1 MNRQSSATSKVLRV
15 ALLGIGLA
23 SMPLAAS
30 AATVTLIN
38 ADSPGV
44 GLNDPTP
51 RAPEGGNSGTTLGG
65 QRMIALQHV
74 AETWGSKLV
83 SSVPITIQVSFPDV
97 DFGCAVN
104 PNDFVYL
111 AYSGPTAYYNG
122 NAPLPEHPYVYPVA
136 LRNAIVGTA
145 ADPSTPNIVVR
156 FSPKLDS
163 TANCL
168 PGYDGFWYGIDPTI
182 APPIEPSKL
191 SIVSLATHEFAHGLG
206 FINNVN
212 LQNGSAFP
220 PYRYVWSDWLYDL
233 EIGLRW
239 QDMSDAQRAASAV
252 NDPNLVWT
260 GPNVT
265 GAQSIHMRPPY
276 RLNFGGVAQAGAV
289 KQAYFGALIPR
300 SGMTGLATVVDDG
313 STHPTEGCSP
323 LINPGEVQGRIAV
336 VNRGTCAFGKKT
348 HNAQQ
353 AGAIGVLILNNRA
366 ETPGD
371 PLPTVAADDFTLQV
385 PTVSVAWQ
393 TGLDLLAALGSAP
406 DTPLTIELVPGTSDI
421 GTNNGFV
428 RMFAPETLQLS
439 SSVSHFTNESN
450 APLLMMSS
458 VTGASFDKTDITA
471 DLLRDA
477 GWPLAPGVG
486 NTIFTNGFDP
496 IEIH

>member
-1 MNRQSSATSKVLRV
+1 MNHQPATASKRLRIVLF
-15 ALLGIGLA
+15 GIGLA
-23 SMPLAAS
+23 ALPFAAN
-30 AATVTLIN
+30 AATVTIIN

-44 GLNDPTP
+44 GLNDPTA
-51 RAPEGGNSGTTLGG
+51 RAPEGGNPGTTLGE
-65 QRMIALQHV
+65 QRMIALQH
-74 AETWGSKLV
+74 AADTWGSKLV
-83 SSVPITIQVSFPDV
+83 SDVPITIQISFADS
-97 DFGCAVN
+97 DFVCAVN

-111 AYSGPTAYYNG
+111 AYSGPTSYYTG
-122 NAPLPEHPYVYPVA
+122 NPPLPVHPYVYPVA

-145 ADPSTPNIVVR
+145 ADPSTPNIVAR

-163 TANCL
+163 TADCV
-168 PGYDGFWYGIDPTI
+168 PGYAGFWYGIDATI
-182 APPIEPSKL
+182 APPIEPTKL

-220 PYRYVWSDWLYDL
+220 PYYYVWSDWLYDL
-233 EIGLRW
+233 QIRLRW
-239 QDMSDAQRAASAV
+239 QDMSDAQRAASAI

-265 GAQSIHMRPPY
+265 GAESIHMRPLY
-276 RLNFGGVAQAGAV
+276 RLNFDGAAQAGEV
-289 KQAYFGALIPR
+289 KQAYFGTLVPR
-300 SGMTGLATVVDDG
+300 SGMTGLTAVVDDG
-313 STHPTEGCSP
+313 SANPSEGCGP
-323 LINPGEVQGRIAV
+323 LINPGEIQGRIAV
-336 VNRGTCAFGKKT
+336 VNRGTCTFGKKA

-353 AGAIGVLILNNRA
+353 VGAVGVLILNNRA

-371 PLPTVAADDFTLQV
+371 PLPTAAADDFTLQV

-406 DTPLTIELVPGTSDI
+406 DTPLTIELVPGATDI

-428 RMFAPETLQLS
+428 RMFAPATLQLS
-439 SSVSHFTNESN
+439 SSVSHFTDESN

-458 VTGASFDKTDITA
+458 VTGASFDKTDMTA

-477 GWPLAPGVG
+477 GWQLAPGVG